1 MKITEAEDVTFVSLL
16 PKTQHKK
23 HRRKRGLRH
32 VMLGITLL
40 GASPKMLLLG
50 FWLFCE
56 GIFAKTPKPRTYKG
70 WRERRKN
77 RGVIL
82 KGKCGGSWGKGH
94 LKERRETQDS
104 GPHQQI
110 THAVLCSFCACGSW
124 YSTQCLGQASLPHF
138 QCQPDLFSSPS
149 HNS

>member
-82 KGKCGGSWGKGH
+82 KGKCGGELG
-94 LKERRETQDS
+94 ERAPKREKRDTGFGTTPADNTRGALQL
-104 GPHQQI
+104 
-110 THAVLCSFCACGSW
+110 LCLWFLVQHSVPWAGVP
-124 YSTQCLGQASLPHF
+124 ST
-138 QCQPDLFSSPS
+138 FSVST
-149 HNS
+149 